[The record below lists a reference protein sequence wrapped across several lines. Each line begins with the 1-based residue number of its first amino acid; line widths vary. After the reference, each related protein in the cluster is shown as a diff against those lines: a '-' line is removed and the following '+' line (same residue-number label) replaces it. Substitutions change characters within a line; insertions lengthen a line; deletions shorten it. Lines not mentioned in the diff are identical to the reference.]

1 MAETERVVDQT
12 EEQAAASFAAGFDD
26 ALPADTATAQ
36 GSGTASQQ
44 PEQPET
50 PPADEYV
57 QVTRKDFDK
66 LMAAAEKVGTIG
78 PQFDR
83 VFGTIGNLQQ
93 QQQQLIGRLQSE
105 TPRGASVKI
114 DDEDFA
120 ELKENFPE
128 LAGQTKAALERIF
141 KKANLVGTG
150 TPATAPVFDD
160 YKVRETWRTQRIRE
174 ELEELTDLH
183 PDWQDIV
190 GRPEDAGNGFR
201 QWLASQPEDYQ
212 NRVSNTTS
220 ARVTARAIDRFL
232 ETRQQPA
239 RAATTAPR
247 TMASTRRERMQDAV
261 QPTGTGTRPA
271 PQRAT
276 AEDEFRS
283 GFLNG

>member
-50 PPADEYV
+50 PPAEEYV
-57 QVTRKDFDK
+57 QLTRQDFEK
-66 LMAAAEKVGTIG
+66 IMAATEKVGTYG
-78 PQFDR
+78 SQFDK

-105 TPRGASVKI
+105 TPRGSSVKI

-128 LAGQTKAALERIF
+128 LAGQTKAAIERIF

-150 TPATAPVFDD
+150 TPASVMVDPD
-160 YKVRETWRTQRIRE
+160 KVRETWRTQRIRE

-183 PDWQDIV
+183 PDWQTIV
-190 GRPEDAGNGFR
+190 GRPEDQSNEFR
-201 QWLASQPEDYQ
+201 QWLNKQPEDYQ

-232 ETRQQPA
+232 ETRQQPQPA
-239 RAATTAPR
+239 RTPTPATT
-247 TMASTRRERMQDAV
+247 TNIRRARMMEAV

-271 PQRAT
+271 PQRQT